1 MQSRPS
7 SAAQICK
14 ATGLPYSKI
23 YNILTSLE
31 QKVWVEMESGR
42 PKRYY
47 PKSPSEALEA
57 TRLRLNHTL
66 DDNITQ
72 ILSELQPL
80 YNKNEVREMPDIWI
94 IRGEFNILARISEM
108 LSETKRELMIAAA
121 QLPEKLF
128 DLFLPELARL
138 HRLNISLKIMVT
150 GDTRDDIVTKLRN
163 YGDVSVTSQMF
174 GNGIIS
180 DSSSVMLIV
189 GTDPDLIAICSDHL
203 DLVGLSKEYFD
214 YMWAD
219 TLSTG

>member
-150 GDTRDDIVTKLRN
+150 WDTRDDIVTKLRN